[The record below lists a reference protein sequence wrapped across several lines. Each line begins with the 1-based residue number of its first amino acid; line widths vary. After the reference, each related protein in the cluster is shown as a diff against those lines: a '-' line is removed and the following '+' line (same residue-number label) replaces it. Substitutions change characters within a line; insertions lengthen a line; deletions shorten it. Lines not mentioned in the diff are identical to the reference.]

1 MMNTSVITFQA
12 NEQSLVKSGG
22 ISEYA
27 SSTAGYVLVTFALG
41 TNWTSGYDVVSA
53 YFRQGTRIIPM
64 VLNHQGQCFV
74 PPELLKATGKIFVNL
89 SGSVVVN
96 NTLEERLT
104 TFPVEA
110 LDVTKRAYTDGA
122 EPVLT
127 PSQIEQ
133 FAALVKEDADRAEES
148 SLKSEGF
155 AVGEQEGEPVT
166 SGSDYFENNAKYYAG
181 EASDSAGDAADS
193 EANALIYKGAAEDA
207 KVAAEAARGTA
218 ETQALKSE
226 GYAVGRQNGQFVP
239 SGSTYYKNNAK
250 YYSEEAGDSARGA
263 ADSEANA
270 YIYKGDAENAQVAAE
285 TAQGKAEDAEDGAEA
300 QALKAEGFAVG
311 EQNGTPVSSGSP
323 YYENNAEYF
332 KDQAWAAV
340 AALDIGLSVVNGEL
354 NITYTEA

>member
-1 MMNTSVITFQA
+1 MNTSVITFQA
-12 NEQSLVKSGG
+12 NEQLLVKTGG
-22 ISEYA
+22 INEYA
-27 SSTAGYVLVTFALG
+27 SNTAGYVLATFTLG

-96 NTLEERLT
+96 NALEERLT

-181 EASDSAGDAADS
+181 EASGSAGDAADS

-207 KVAAEAARGTA
+207 KVAAETAQGRA

-239 SGSTYYKNNAK
+239 SSSPYYHNNAE
-250 YYSEEAGDSARGA
+250 YYADQASDSATSA
-263 ADSEANA
+263 ATSEGNA
-270 YIYKGDAENAQVAAE
+270 YLSQVGAENAQI
-285 TAQGKAEDAEDGAEA
+285 GAEV

-323 YYENNAEYF
+323 YFENNAEYF
-332 KDQAWAAV
+332 KDRAWAAV
-340 AALDIGLSVVNGEL
+340 VALDIGLSVVNGEL

>member
-1 MMNTSVITFQA
+1 MNTSVITFQA
-12 NEQSLVKSGG
+12 NEQSLVKTGG
-22 ISEYA
+22 INEYA
-27 SSTAGYVLVTFALG
+27 SNTAGYVLATFTLG

-96 NTLEERLT
+96 NALEERLT

-133 FAALVKEDADRAEES
+133 FAALVNEDADRAEES

-166 SGSDYFENNAKYYAG
+166 SGSDYFENNAKYYAS
-181 EASDSAGDAADS
+181 EASDSAVDAADS

-207 KVAAEAARGTA
+207 KVAAETA
-218 ETQALKSE
+218 QGRAEAQALKSE
-226 GYAVGRQNGQFVP
+226 GYAVGRQNGQFVSSSSP
-239 SGSTYYKNNAK
+239 YYHNNAE
-250 YYSEEAGDSARGA
+250 YYADQASDSAMSA
-263 ADSEANA
+263 ATSEGNA
-270 YIYKGDAENAQVAAE
+270 YLSQVGAENAQIASE

-323 YYENNAEYF
+323 YFENNAEYF

-340 AALDIGLSVVNGEL
+340 VALDIGLLVVNGEL

>member
-12 NEQSLVKSGG
+12 NEQSLVKTGG
-22 ISEYA
+22 INEYA
-27 SSTAGYVLVTFALG
+27 SSTAGYVLATFTLG
-41 TNWTSGYDVVSA
+41 TNWASGYDVVSA

-96 NTLEERLT
+96 NALEERLT

-181 EASDSAGDAADS
+181 EASGSAGDAADS

-207 KVAAEAARGTA
+207 KVAAETAQGRA

-239 SGSTYYKNNAK
+239 SSSPYYHNNAE
-250 YYSEEAGDSARGA
+250 YYADQASDSATSA
-263 ADSEANA
+263 ATSEGNA
-270 YIYKGDAENAQVAAE
+270 YLSQVGAENAQI
-285 TAQGKAEDAEDGAEA
+285 GAEV

-323 YYENNAEYF
+323 YFENNAEYF
-332 KDQAWAAV
+332 KDRAWAAV
-340 AALDIGLSVVNGEL
+340 VALDIGLLVVNGEL

>member
-1 MMNTSVITFQA
+1 MNTSVITFQA
-12 NEQSLVKSGG
+12 NEQSLVKTGG
-22 ISEYA
+22 INEYA
-27 SSTAGYVLVTFALG
+27 SSTAGYVLATFTLG
-41 TNWTSGYDVVSA
+41 TNWASGYDVVSA

-96 NTLEERLT
+96 NALEERLT

-181 EASDSAGDAADS
+181 EASGSAGDAADS

-207 KVAAEAARGTA
+207 KVAAETAQGRA

-239 SGSTYYKNNAK
+239 SISPYYHNNAE
-250 YYSEEAGDSARGA
+250 YYADQASDSATSA
-263 ADSEANA
+263 ATSEGNA
-270 YIYKGDAENAQVAAE
+270 YLSQVGAENAQI
-285 TAQGKAEDAEDGAEA
+285 GAEV

-323 YYENNAEYF
+323 YFENNAEYF
-332 KDQAWAAV
+332 KDRAWAAV
-340 AALDIGLSVVNGEL
+340 VALDIGLSVVNGEL